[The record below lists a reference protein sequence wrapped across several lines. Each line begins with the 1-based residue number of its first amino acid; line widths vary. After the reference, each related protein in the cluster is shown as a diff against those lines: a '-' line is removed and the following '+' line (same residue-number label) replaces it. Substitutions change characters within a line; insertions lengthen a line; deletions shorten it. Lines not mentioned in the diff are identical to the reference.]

1 MSENESSNYDS
12 DVSLDE
18 EDEELIW
25 RVFFEA
31 FERSKDK
38 QNESGNSDNEE
49 DSDSNSDNISITSED
64 LVAAEDEELVKE
76 YKKMKEMKFD
86 KNLDEERKQQL
97 LILNLPNDQM
107 ERYEAFRRLRINRP
121 GIKKLCNGVLGHS
134 VHQSIISSICG
145 MAKMFVG
152 DIITRGFEV
161 QEREA
166 KAKLTEDIE
175 EKKHQKREILKSL
188 DSGIEVE
195 VDDTR
200 LHYTGDDVQQLQ
212 PHQIREAWRLFKLE
226 NSVDYNCLWRSQGD
240 ANGQMFR

>member
-1 MSENESSNYDS
+1 MSGEEDNDYSS

-25 RVFFEA
+25 RVFYEA
-31 FERSKDK
+31 FEHSKDGPDD
-38 QNESGNSDNEE
+38 NDYSNFDDDSEIDSDNT
-49 DSDSNSDNISITSED
+49 SVTSED
-64 LVAAEDEELVKE
+64 LIAVEDEDLVKE
-76 YKKMKEMKFD
+76 YRKMKEMKFD

-107 ERYEAFRRLRINRP
+107 ERYESFRRLRINKP

-134 VHQSIISSICG
+134 VHQSIVSSICG

-166 KAKLTEDIE
+166 KAKLNEDIE
-175 EKKHQKREILKSL
+175 GKKMQKREILKSL
-188 DSGIEVE
+188 ASGMEVE

-200 LHYTGDDVQQLQ
+200 LHYSGDDVQPLQ